1 MNADA
6 QASFVARRPLD
17 LSLTLSPIGYG
28 PTMRHQDGAL
38 WRATRTPEGAAT
50 LRLLHRNREVEVE
63 GWGPGAGWAVA
74 HAPALC
80 GEEDDDSGFTPGHH
94 ALVKRL
100 HPEVRGIP
108 TPRTMAVFEALL
120 PSVILQLVPTEQAR
134 ESYQHLVNA
143 MGESAPG
150 PVALKLPP
158 SPQMLAATAYWAFH
172 RFGIE
177 RRRAET
183 IIRAARSVK
192 RLEEIVTMDRESAY
206 RRLLAFPGIGPW
218 TAAKVAG
225 VALGDADAVPVGDY
239 HLPHVVGYALEGTP
253 RSTDSRMP
261 SLSKIRRAPAARY
274 SSGSER
280 VPPRASASRY
290 LRTASPRSARLLR
303 HTCSAPSWAIP
314 YSM

>member
-1 MNADA
+1 MIADA
-6 QASFVARRPLD
+6 QARFVPSRPLD
-17 LSLTLSPIGYG
+17 ISLTLSPIGYG

-50 LRLLHRNREVEVE
+50 RRLWHRNGEVEVE

-74 HAPALC
+74 HARGLW
-80 GEEDDDSGFTPGHH
+80 GEEDAYSGFTPGHH

-100 HPEVRGIP
+100 HREIRGIRV
-108 TPRTMAVFEALL
+108 PRTMAVFEALL
-120 PSVILQLVPTEQAR
+120 PSVVLQLVTTEQAR

-143 MGESAPG
+143 MGEPAPG

-158 SPQMLAATAYWAFH
+158 TPQRLATTPYWAFH

-192 RLEEIVTMDRESAY
+192 RLEEIVTMERERAY
-206 RRLLAFPGIGPW
+206 RRMLAFPGIGPW

-253 RSTDSRMP
+253 RSTDERMLELLEP
-261 SLSKIRRAPAARY
+261 Y
-274 SSGSER
+274 SGHRGR
-280 VPPRASASRY
+280 VI
-290 LRTASPRSARLLR
+290 RLLIAAGIG
-303 HTCSAPSWAIP
+303 APRFGPKKPLRNIKRT
-314 YSM
+314 